1 MANTFYEI
9 VFGSGTAWCYRYI
22 VATDY
27 PTTDYQA
34 LVDAL
39 IDYGAENGYNFV
51 LDGAEW
57 DMDDDGVIR
66 NAKGT
71 EYDPDQYITGGNYG
85 DALVHYGELRINQ
98 IEESDIGDVE
108 VIYID

>member
-9 VFGSGTAWCYRYI
+9 VFGSGTAWCYRYV

-34 LVDAL
+34 LVDVL
-39 IDYGAENGYNFV
+39 IDYGMENKYNFI

-57 DMDDDGVIR
+57 DMDDNGVIR
-66 NAKGT
+66 NAEGT
-71 EYDPDQYITGGNYG
+71 KYDPDQYITGGNYG
-85 DALVHYGELRINQ
+85 DALVHYGEFRINQ
-98 IEESDIGDVE
+98 IEESDIGDAE
-108 VIYID
+108 VIYMD